1 MLRNLYQ
8 KYSKEITWALLA
20 LICVLEFGL
29 VSWWK
34 PEREA
39 DANLIQSCL
48 IFFTGIGMGIYAIRK
63 SFQAAIEKS
72 SYSNTAQA
80 PIWVKILQYSLP
92 FVGIL
97 ILLPILSPLFEKYA
111 IVPQNSDIIPQIE
124 VMARRFMNG
133 EFPYAPIHDFGY
145 ELRSPYMPLHWG
157 PFVVP
162 EAMGFDDRWWVISL
176 WLFSSL
182 FFTHIAIKKGRSIF
196 QSSVLAIIPGLF
208 IYLLLRNNFVVFS
221 HTVELLILSY
231 YIFLAVALTTG
242 NTWLMGAALLTCL
255 LSRYSLLFWTPLLF
269 LPFLLKKP
277 KSDLFKLGGLVLAGM
292 LMLYVIPFL
301 SKDWTMPF
309 QGLEHHGIVTM
320 KNWTFEPWF
329 GPNGKPGALY
339 RGTGLAAL
347 FYEFWPGGAEAQA
360 GAVQNLQFIGSAALL
375 ILLSI
380 LYVRKREKIQDRLF
394 LLGSLKLMLT
404 FFYSF
409 LALPIDYYFVVP
421 VMLSLGILLYEGI
434 DSGGENRLLT

>member
-1 MLRNLYQ
+1 MLQNLYQ
-8 KYSKEITWALLA
+8 KHPKEIQWTLLA
-20 LICVLEFGL
+20 LVCVLEFGL

-34 PEREA
+34 PAKEA

-48 IFFTGIGMGIYAIRK
+48 IFFSGIGMGIYAIRK
-63 SFQAAIEKS
+63 SFQPAIDKS
-72 SYSNTAQA
+72 SYSNAEQA
-80 PIWVKILQYSLP
+80 PLWVKIIQYTLP
-92 FVGIL
+92 FIGIL
-97 ILLPILSPLFEKYA
+97 ILLPILFPLYEKYA
-111 IVPQNSDIIPQIE
+111 IAPQNSDIIPQIE
-124 VMARRFMNG
+124 IMARRFMEG

-162 EAMGFDDRWWVISL
+162 EAMGFDDRLWVLGL
-176 WLFSSL
+176 WLAASF

-196 QSSVLAIIPGLF
+196 QSSILAILPGLF
-208 IYLLLRNNFVVFS
+208 IYLLVRNNFVVFS

-242 NTWLMGAALLTCL
+242 NVWLIGLALLTCL
-255 LSRYSLLFWTPLLF
+255 LSRYSLLFWAPLLF
-269 LPFLLKKP
+269 LPFLLKHP
-277 KSDLFKLGGLVLAGM
+277 KADLIKLGSFVLAGM
-292 LMLYVIPFL
+292 LILYVIPFL
-301 SKDWTMPF
+301 SKDWTMPM

-347 FYEFWPGGAEAQA
+347 FYEFWPGDAEAQA
-360 GAVQNLQFIGSAALL
+360 GAVQNLQFIGSV
-375 ILLSI
+375 ILLLGFVF
-380 LYVRKREKIQDRLF
+380 LYYRKKDQIRDRLF

-409 LALPIDYYFVVP
+409 LALPIDYYFIVP
-421 VMLSLGILLYEGI
+421 IMLSLGILLYEGI
-434 DSGGENRLLT
+434 HTEGKESLLT